1 MIFTGDSK
9 EILKRFRETGAK
21 VLFSSEGFC
30 WPDKS
35 LEVNNCSVYFQCFIN
50 NLFYFYLERISS
62 S

>member
-35 LEVNNCSVYFQCFIN
+35 LEVNNCSVYFNGLLIIDFI
-50 NLFYFYLERISS
+50 II
-62 S
+62 

>member
-35 LEVNNCSVYFQCFIN
+35 LEVNNCSVDFNGLLMIYFVFI
-50 NLFYFYLERISS
+50 
-62 S
+62 